1 MQDFQPT
8 LTGMLKNVRSKK
20 STFKKLHMVSFI
32 LGELE
37 KLQGGVAGLLH
48 GLIRAVPVCNF
59 LCDANFS
66 MADGGNRQLLVPISR
81 RGREPPGQHG
91 GSIPQDNFA
100 FLVIIA
106 LILSRRISTNPRLP
120 SFVLVQHHIGV
131 MIRVGRSFI
140 YRASMRDTIG
150 NREAYNA

>member
-1 MQDFQPT
+1 MKDFQPT

-48 GLIRAVPVCNF
+48 GLIRVVPVCNF

-106 LILSRRISTNPRLP
+106 LILSRRITRLQ
-120 SFVLVQHHIGV
+120 SFVSIQRHIGV
-131 MIRVGRSFI
+131 MVG
-140 YRASMRDTIG
+140 
-150 NREAYNA
+150 